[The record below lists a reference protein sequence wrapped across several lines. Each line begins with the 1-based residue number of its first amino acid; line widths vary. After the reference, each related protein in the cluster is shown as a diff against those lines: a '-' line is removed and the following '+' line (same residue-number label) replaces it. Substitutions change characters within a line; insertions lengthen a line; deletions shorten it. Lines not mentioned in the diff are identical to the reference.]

1 LFFVSSIKLPAPK
14 IIYFGVQEMHFISN
28 YFSHGKLLHKSENA
42 HQRHSSIFSI
52 FPLPI
57 IDILSF
63 PLKCAYLFL

>member
-1 LFFVSSIKLPAPK
+1 
-14 IIYFGVQEMHFISN
+14 MHFISN

-42 HQRHSSIFSI
+42 HQRHFSIFSI